1 MARIPRAK
9 LQADERLPHEGS
21 VEEHIRLLNTS
32 REIIERLIDNPLIQ
46 NAASPTLLHADLHK
60 RNIYVSEDDSTFI
73 TGLIDWQSTSV
84 EPAFVY
90 ANETPDFAAHPDSV
104 LLAQD
109 DRRTPAAE
117 RETGEEKKYKDA
129 LLCSQTFDVCM
140 KGFVPKL
147 RTARA
152 LDDTIL
158 RPFRYCHTSWRDS
171 AAAVRQELIEVS
183 KNWEKLELVGS
194 CPYQPTE
201 EELAEH
207 KKQYEDF
214 EDVQKLK
221 LWLIRVL
228 NTNSDG
234 WIPADAWESSK
245 VAHRD
250 AFEKW
255 MQTARGATGTGNEKM
270 TEAKARK
277 MWPFDER

>member
-1 MARIPRAK
+1 M
-9 LQADERLPHEGS
+9 
-21 VEEHIRLLNTS
+21 
-32 REIIERLIDNPLIQ
+32 
-46 NAASPTLLHADLHK
+46 
-60 RNIYVSEDDSTFI
+60 
-73 TGLIDWQSTSV
+73 
-84 EPAFVY
+84 
-90 ANETPDFAAHPDSV
+90 
-104 LLAQD
+104 
-109 DRRTPAAE
+109 
-117 RETGEEKKYKDA
+117 
-129 LLCSQTFDVCM
+129 
-140 KGFVPKL
+140 
-147 RTARA
+147 
-152 LDDTIL
+152 
-158 RPFRYCHTSWRDS
+158 
-171 AAAVRQELIEVS
+171 
-183 KNWEKLELVGS
+183 
-194 CPYQPTE
+194 
-201 EELAEH
+201 AEH